1 MNSRFEYFRMVLSVR
16 LGYSR
21 QSFGAKVLC
30 DWGPTGCLM
39 IDGTTPVPSSVTGKP
54 DMPAELVLRCEAD
67 NFDRAL
73 HAAEHPGSPDPAL
86 NPAAYGITLEGD
98 MALWDRVGPRL
109 LAAAQLAPPEPPYP
123 MTMPALTPAQ
133 RLHLEAHGYVVVEN
147 AIGAELTGRLVEAVY
162 RLQSEA
168 HAGQAPQ
175 GGATLY
181 SNRPD
186 YFRVLQP
193 HLTDKAALDYVV
205 HPRILGMAREATGG
219 ARIRYM
225 EADCQIR
232 RPNPLE
238 ASTPMI
244 SADGLHRGIRANWTL
259 DLHGRAR
266 APFVKMLTNLTD
278 IGPDDGG
285 TVVVPGSHRSPLSV
299 LEIVRALSDDP
310 SMVRRVVAPA
320 GSTLL
325 FFETLVHGSGVIRSG
340 RERLL
345 MISAYGPSFVVPG
358 MQPAAPDSLWEHLD
372 RERYGSLFAPV
383 DGWNWHPDT
392 AAA

>member
-1 MNSRFEYFRMVLSVR
+1 MNSRFELFRDTLRTR

-21 QSFGAKVLC
+21 QSFGARVLC
-30 DWGPTGCLM
+30 DWGPGGCLM
-39 IDGTTPVPSSVTGKP
+39 IDGTTPVPSTFTARP
-54 DMPAELVLRCEAD
+54 DMTAELVLRCAVD
-67 NFDRAL
+67 DFDRAL
-73 HAAEHPGSPDPAL
+73 HAAERPGSPDPAL
-86 NPAAYGITLEGD
+86 DPAAYGITLEGD
-98 MALWDRVGPRL
+98 VELWRSVGPRL
-109 LAAAQLAPPEPPYP
+109 MAAAQLAPPEPPFP

-133 RLHLEAHGYVVVEN
+133 RLHLEAHGYVVVED
-147 AIGAELTGRLVEAVY
+147 AIGAALTGRLVEAVH

-168 HAGQAPQ
+168 NAGEAPK
-175 GGATLY
+175 GGATLFI
-181 SNRPD
+181 NRPD

-219 ARIRYM
+219 ARVRYM

-244 SADGLHRGIRANWTL
+244 SADGLHRGVRSHWSLN
-259 DLHGRAR
+259 LHGRTR
-266 APFVKMLTNLTD
+266 APFVKMLTNLTAL
-278 IGPDDGG
+278 GPDDGG

-299 LEIVRALSDDP
+299 LQIVRALADDP
-310 SMVRRVVAPA
+310 SMVRQVVAPA

-358 MQPAAPDSLWEHLD
+358 MQPVAPDSLWEHLD
-372 RERYGSLFAPV
+372 RERYGPLFAPA